1 MGIVVV
7 VDGRQRAKEQAGDVG
22 EGGGAASG
30 DAIAGDEFIK
40 LAEGMVD
47 TLRGLKLDGSFGQRG
62 IEIGV
67 LVERSFLGE
76 VVGAEAG
83 LRVRAEQTTLVAAGG
98 KDVVAAGLRRHGLN
112 CWFRHGAW

>member
-7 VDGRQRAKEQAGDVG
+7 VDGGEGAEEQAGDVG
-22 EGGGAASG
+22 EGGGAAGG

-47 TLRGLKLDGSFGQRG
+47 TLSGLKLDGSFCQGG

-67 LVERSFLGE
+67 LVESSFLGE
-76 VVGAEAG
+76 VVSAEAG
-83 LRVRAEQTTLVAAGG
+83 LRVRG
-98 KDVVAAGLRRHGLN
+98 
-112 CWFRHGAW
+112 